1 MEKISQKEFYS
12 IKRLS
17 KNYIGLTAEKTIN
30 VVSCNTGKEVFVS
43 DKLSNMSQSIY
54 NQETKKLLVYNT
66 SGYAY
71 LYQLPDGKRLLPK
84 IYLKQS
90 DIWSEQIIWEGD
102 FCWYPSFRKGIYRLN
117 TRTGEVEL
125 VVKIKGENVTHIIQD
140 KNNILVFT
148 RPKTKNIYEPREK
161 VIRYSYQI
169 GKDGELKYQYRKQ
182 EEGYCNIC
190 SIIEDVNR
198 RKIIVATSKE
208 KRVEGDTLLYCSDGH
223 LLNIPVNNRWKQGEW
238 WYNRELQISE
248 QDNRM
253 IYVDEHGYL
262 CITEL
267 YTENIVKREC
277 IGKYVYDIFYIPT
290 KGVLILAD
298 DGVYEMREA

>member
-1 MEKISQKEFYS
+1 MEKISQKEFHS

-117 TRTGEVEL
+117 TRTGEV
-125 VVKIKGENVTHIIQD
+125 VVCSLLGRQ
-140 KNNILVFT
+140 
-148 RPKTKNIYEPREK
+148 
-161 VIRYSYQI
+161 
-169 GKDGELKYQYRKQ
+169 LKK
-182 EEGYCNIC
+182 
-190 SIIEDVNR
+190 
-198 RKIIVATSKE
+198 
-208 KRVEGDTLLYCSDGH
+208 
-223 LLNIPVNNRWKQGEW
+223 
-238 WYNRELQISE
+238 
-248 QDNRM
+248 
-253 IYVDEHGYL
+253 
-262 CITEL
+262 
-267 YTENIVKREC
+267 
-277 IGKYVYDIFYIPT
+277 
-290 KGVLILAD
+290 
-298 DGVYEMREA
+298 

>member
-1 MEKISQKEFYS
+1 
-12 IKRLS
+12 
-17 KNYIGLTAEKTIN
+17 
-30 VVSCNTGKEVFVS
+30 
-43 DKLSNMSQSIY
+43 MSQSIY

-125 VVKIKGENVTHIIQD
+125 VVKIKGENVTHIVQD

-148 RPKTKNIYEPREK
+148 SPKTKNIYEPREK

-190 SIIEDVNR
+190 FIIEDVNR

-208 KRVEGDTLLYCSDGH
+208 KRVEGDTLLYCSDGQ
-223 LLNIPVNNRWKQGEW
+223 LQNIPVNNRWKQGEW

-267 YTENIVKREC
+267 YAENIIKRNRLD
-277 IGKYVYDIFYIPT
+277 KYVYDILYIPT
-290 KGVLILAD
+290 KGVLILTD

>member
-1 MEKISQKEFYS
+1 MEKISQKEFHS

-125 VVKIKGENVTHIIQD
+125 VVKIKVRMSHILVQD
-140 KNNILVFT
+140 KTIFLYLQA
-148 RPKTKNIYEPREK
+148 PKQRIYMSHEK
-161 VIRYSYQI
+161 
-169 GKDGELKYQYRKQ
+169 K
-182 EEGYCNIC
+182 
-190 SIIEDVNR
+190 
-198 RKIIVATSKE
+198 
-208 KRVEGDTLLYCSDGH
+208 
-223 LLNIPVNNRWKQGEW
+223 
-238 WYNRELQISE
+238 
-248 QDNRM
+248 
-253 IYVDEHGYL
+253 
-262 CITEL
+262 
-267 YTENIVKREC
+267 
-277 IGKYVYDIFYIPT
+277 
-290 KGVLILAD
+290 
-298 DGVYEMREA
+298 

>member
-1 MEKISQKEFYS
+1 MEKISQKEFHS

-125 VVKIKGENVTHIIQD
+125 VVKIKGENVTHIVQD

-148 RPKTKNIYEPREK
+148 SPKTKNIYEPREK

-190 SIIEDVNR
+190 FIIEDVNR

-208 KRVEGDTLLYCSDGH
+208 KRVEGDTLLYCSDGQ
-223 LLNIPVNNRWKQGEW
+223 LQNIPVNNRWKQGEW

-267 YTENIVKREC
+267 YAENIIKRNR
-277 IGKYVYDIFYIPT
+277 IDKYVYDILYIPT
-290 KGVLILAD
+290 KGVLILTD